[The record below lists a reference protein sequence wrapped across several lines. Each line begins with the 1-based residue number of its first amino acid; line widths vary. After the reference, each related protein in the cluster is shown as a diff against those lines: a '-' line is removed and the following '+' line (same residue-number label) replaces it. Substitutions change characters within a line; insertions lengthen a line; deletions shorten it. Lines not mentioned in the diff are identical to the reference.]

1 MCVCPEKAIK
11 GSFGHV
17 PFEMPIQYTSGAI
30 EKMVGYMSS
39 DFS

>member
-1 MCVCPEKAIK
+1 MCTEKEIK

-17 PFEMPIQYTSGAI
+17 PFEMPFQYTSGVI
-30 EKMVGYMSS
+30 EQMVGYMSS